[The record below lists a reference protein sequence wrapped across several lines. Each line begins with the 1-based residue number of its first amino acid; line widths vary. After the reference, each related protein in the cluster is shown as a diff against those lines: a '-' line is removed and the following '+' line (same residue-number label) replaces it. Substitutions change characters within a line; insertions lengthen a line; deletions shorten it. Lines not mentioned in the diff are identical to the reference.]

1 MRPTVACILA
11 LCVAL
16 VAVQPGD
23 ARTVSI
29 AVDAPWS
36 QHPAAYILELAEF
49 TADQGSDV
57 YWRYLDA
64 LCTSH
69 GAAIDA
75 VASPKQCPFLGMGA
89 FEAPVAHAAA
99 YSAAAALVSAPMHPL
114 METIVGVG
122 FYGPAV
128 QVRAC
133 LHASGCCRTS
143 CLKPSISRP
152 FTSLYL
158 QFHTSLAEPY
168 GAACPGDAAFA
179 VTYPADRVVC
189 AADAATALTAA
200 QLAAAATVGSEGR
213 RDMGDIDAASLKWD
227 HRYHPAAATA
237 AEKSASEGAS
247 ESERPKVVVYGVP
260 GSKAFCTLHAAAKAL
275 ADAGAARYAA
285 RPAVPPAAPPAAPPS
300 AAPAAAPTTPIG
312 AYSLSHAAPS
322 LRP

>member
-16 VAVQPGD
+16 VALQLSA

-114 METIVGVG
+114 METMVGVG

-128 QVRAC
+128 QVRAM
-133 LHASGCCRTS
+133 
-143 CLKPSISRP
+143 PSRFRLLPHFLSEAAHIPPILLTLSAV
-152 FTSLYL
+152 S
-158 QFHTSLAEPY
+158 HLA
-168 GAACPGDAAFA
+168 G
-179 VTYPADRVVC
+179 R
-189 AADAATALTAA
+189 ALRRG
-200 QLAAAATVGSEGR
+200 VPRGR
-213 RDMGDIDAASLKWD
+213 RLRRHVPRGP
-227 HRYHPAAATA
+227 R
-237 AEKSASEGAS
+237 
-247 ESERPKVVVYGVP
+247 GVR
-260 GSKAFCTLHAAAKAL
+260 C
-275 ADAGAARYAA
+275 
-285 RPAVPPAAPPAAPPS
+285 
-300 AAPAAAPTTPIG
+300 
-312 AYSLSHAAPS
+312 
-322 LRP
+322 